1 MSWFKGIV
9 RAGISTSAKKDVK
22 VNVWE
27 KCPSCGDM
35 LYQKDLEENLNIC
48 TNCNHHLKIDLN
60 KRLAYLADAGTVED
74 LKVKAPVAD
83 PLKFKD
89 RKAYADRL
97 KEAKKT
103 AENPDAFKV
112 CKAKLK
118 GVDVVIMAFDFSFM
132 AGSMGTYV
140 GEAIVTAAKEATK
153 RKTPLLLISASGG
166 ARMQE
171 GILSLMQMAR
181 TTAALLELKEAGLPY
196 LVLLTD
202 PTTGGVTA
210 SFAMQGDVL
219 ISEPG
224 ALIGFAGP
232 RVIQQTIGETLPEGF
247 QRAEYLLEHGMLD
260 MVVSRPNQAER
271 IANICTIL
279 MKQNRKSEEL
289 GDVQVA
295 PKPSFDVT
303 EDDEGI

>member
-1 MSWFKGIV
+1 MSWLKGIV
-9 RAGISTSAKKDVK
+9 RAGISTSSKKDVK

-48 TNCNHHLKIDLN
+48 TNCNHHLKISLN
-60 KRLAYLADAGTVED
+60 LRLSYLTDAGSLED
-74 LKVKAPVAD
+74 LKVKAPAQD

-97 KEAKKT
+97 KDARKT

-112 CKAKLK
+112 CKAKLN
-118 GVDVVIMAFDFSFM
+118 GVEMVIMAFDFSFM

-140 GEAIVTAAKEATK
+140 GEAIVSAAKEAVK
-153 RKTPLLLISASGG
+153 RKLPLLLISASGG

-171 GILSLMQMAR
+171 GVLSLMQMAR
-181 TTAALLELKEAGLPY
+181 TTAALLEVKEAGLPY

-232 RVIQQTIGETLPEGF
+232 RVIQQTIGETLPDGF
-247 QRAEYLLEHGMLD
+247 QKAEYLLEHGMLD
-260 MVVSRPNQAER
+260 MVVSRANQAER
-271 IANICTIL
+271 IANICSIL
-279 MKQNRKSEEL
+279 MNENRQSEE
-289 GDVQVA
+289 QQEEA
-295 PKPSFDVT
+295 PVPQTDFNVT
-303 EDDEGI
+303 EEDEGI